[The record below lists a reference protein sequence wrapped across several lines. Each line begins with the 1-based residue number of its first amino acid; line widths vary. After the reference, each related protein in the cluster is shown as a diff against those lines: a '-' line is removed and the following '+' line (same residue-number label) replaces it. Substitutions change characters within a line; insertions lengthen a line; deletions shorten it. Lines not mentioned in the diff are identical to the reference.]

1 VGEQTSER
9 GAEAAADRFTDRWV
23 PGGRQWVVV
32 PLAIFAASRLISTS
46 ALLLLGRGQPAYVEP
61 RAPHHHPRLQSHASY
76 ADLVSNWDGH
86 WYSRI
91 VEHGY
96 PSHLPTVHG
105 VVQQNQWAYYPLY
118 PSLVKLATW
127 TGLSYALAAS
137 LVSTVLGAL
146 AMCVLYRLL
155 APRLGTFGA
164 AMSVLALCVAPAAVI
179 WQVAYTESL
188 ALLLLLLALGSLARR
203 HYGRY
208 LTAVLLLSL
217 TRPVVL
223 PLAGVAAVHW
233 LLRWRGRAH
242 EPFPRREARTSGAA
256 VLLTGASF
264 LIWPAVTGIV
274 THRPD
279 AYVVTQQAWLHSG
292 ASGWPT
298 YLVAVIHASSTTLVV
313 GTVVVL
319 GFLAVVLL
327 RKPAQ
332 LWGIEMRA
340 WSALY
345 PLYVL
350 VATVPGTSVVRYGL
364 LCVFP
369 WWPVPEI
376 EDRVTTLRARATLVV
391 VVTVLGI
398 ATQVVWLHSLYV
410 VLPGDHQRFYHP

>member
-1 VGEQTSER
+1 M
-9 GAEAAADRFTDRWV
+9 
-23 PGGRQWVVV
+23 
-32 PLAIFAASRLISTS
+32 
-46 ALLLLGRGQPAYVEP
+46 
-61 RAPHHHPRLQSHASY
+61 
-76 ADLVSNWDGH
+76 
-86 WYSRI
+86 
-91 VEHGY
+91 
-96 PSHLPTVHG
+96 
-105 VVQQNQWAYYPLY
+105 QQNQWAFYPLY

-127 TGLSYALAAS
+127 TGLSYGLAAS
-137 LVSTVLGAL
+137 LVSTILGAV

-155 APRLGTFGA
+155 APRLGAFGA

-217 TRPVVL
+217 TRPIVL
-223 PLAGVAAVHW
+223 PIAGVAAVHW

-242 EPFPRREARTSGAA
+242 EPFPRREAWTSGAA

-279 AYVVTQQAWLHSG
+279 AYFVTQQAWLHSG

-298 YLVAVIHASSTTLVV
+298 YLVAVVHASSATLVA
-313 GTVVVL
+313 GTVVVV

-327 RKPAQ
+327 RKPAH
-332 LWGIEMRA
+332 LWGTEMRA

-350 VATVPGTSVVRYGL
+350 VATVPGTSFVRYGL

-376 EDRVTTLRARATLVV
+376 EDRVTTRRGRAALVV
-391 VVTVLGI
+391 LVTFLGV
-398 ATQVVWLHSLYV
+398 ATQVVWLRSIYV
-410 VLPGDHQRFYHP
+410 VIPGHHRPFYHP